1 MVKLDSDFQRAQ
13 VKFQEL
19 RKQKGSESIMCKSIT
34 RIKIQEMRKS
44 LGPPVEN
51 DINENQG
58 LVRPVLINLE

>member
-1 MVKLDSDFQRAQ
+1 M
-13 VKFQEL
+13 
-19 RKQKGSESIMCKSIT
+19 

-58 LVRPVLINLE
+58 HSETGPDKLRVVKCGRQAEISVLKAPSKWA